1 MNGELAGGSTTLSLS
16 LSLFYVYP
24 SFPTQDNLELSTE
37 LIM

>member
-16 LSLFYVYP
+16 LFYVYP
-24 SFPTQDNLELSTE
+24 SFATQDNLELSTE